1 MFATIRKE
9 AQGDKRNIKKKMA
22 PNPKTGDDNQ
32 FSRMK

>member
-9 AQGDKRNIKKKMA
+9 AHVTREHVKKMA
-22 PNPKTGDDNQ
+22 PNPKTGDDDQ